1 MASRSGL
8 LFLAVVLSCLVL
20 TLGKI
25 AENGLPDREELDSKY
40 LLTNQI
46 VELNEQIEELASASK
61 TQAVLVKKKDKKIRS
76 LEKELNQLKTA
87 KNGADAELEAK
98 LAAATKK
105 NSDLDLQVSQLKEEL
120 ERVKSEHLAIL
131 KRAEIAEAR
140 ADSFEQEASE
150 KLKLVQI
157 VNELKSQLK
166 KAERALQ
173 ISQSGML
180 KAQKE
185 AAAKAREVAQ
195 SADAWF
201 PPWLATQAAK
211 VHAFLSSRW
220 ATHGRPLL
228 KLVQRGVSVKVAQV
242 EKFSKPYIRSFQ
254 KNVRPVVRSEWKKLK
269 AKVVPE
275 YRRAKRLTVRYYQA
289 AKKYTLLQLSKV
301 QESVDPFVQ
310 TVREKSQPFVEQ
322 AASFLHPHM
331 EKAGPYVK
339 RANDHFQSVVTQA
352 TTYHEQLQDSV
363 KGIMSNHQV
372 LARYAT
378 KDLIWYLASALLAL
392 PVVAPF
398 WLFSSVFGSRKPV
411 KRQRRSPASSTS
423 TSSSTT
429 ASGNKKPRR
438 PRSADI
444 KQEK

>member
-289 AKKYTLLQLSKV
+289 AKKYTLLQLSK
-301 QESVDPFVQ
+301 
-310 TVREKSQPFVEQ
+310 
-322 AASFLHPHM
+322 
-331 EKAGPYVK
+331 
-339 RANDHFQSVVTQA
+339 A

>member
-105 NSDLDLQVSQLKEEL
+105 NSDLDLQVLQLKEEL
-120 ERVKSEHLAIL
+120 ERVKSEHSAIL

-195 SADAWF
+195 SADAWL

-289 AKKYTLLQLSKV
+289 AKKYTLLQLSK
-301 QESVDPFVQ
+301 
-310 TVREKSQPFVEQ
+310 
-322 AASFLHPHM
+322 
-331 EKAGPYVK
+331 
-339 RANDHFQSVVTQA
+339 A

>member
-301 QESVDPFVQ
+301 RS
-310 TVREKSQPFVEQ
+310 S
-322 AASFLHPHM
+322 
-331 EKAGPYVK
+331 
-339 RANDHFQSVVTQA
+339 
-352 TTYHEQLQDSV
+352 
-363 KGIMSNHQV
+363 
-372 LARYAT
+372 
-378 KDLIWYLASALLAL
+378 LLL
-392 PVVAPF
+392 MR
-398 WLFSSVFGSRKPV
+398 L
-411 KRQRRSPASSTS
+411 
-423 TSSSTT
+423 
-429 ASGNKKPRR
+429 
-438 PRSADI
+438 
-444 KQEK
+444 